1 LFKKNIHFLIV
12 YIKFKAMRNTQSFI
26 KNIKNKERIRP
37 MNRKIRE
44 NGNAGFSLVELIVVI
59 AIMAVMVAV
68 LAPSLLQYVERSRAQ
83 KDDSAM
89 GEVTN
94 AIQLALSDQDIYD
107 EVLYY
112 TSYNNVSCYIDQAKE
127 SELKTTGDDA
137 TVEKIVTK
145 KADTT
150 KNADAVDEYMFD
162 DNARL
167 KDEVE
172 YHLAGNMRGV
182 TITFNATRGNNKATF
197 KLADAWVNDAFIT
210 TPNVKKAEG
219 VAANWK
225 SVSGLEQPT
234 AAVKFSDMKAGGNN
248 NTYLYNRVR
257 ATIGDSVE
265 LTSQTYR
272 NSDYTVFIRMGSTGG
287 NQATAQDAIKVYGQW
302 NGTNLVV
309 AAN

>member
-1 LFKKNIHFLIV
+1 
-12 YIKFKAMRNTQSFI
+12 M
-26 KNIKNKERIRP
+26 NK
-37 MNRKIRE
+37 KIRE

-94 AIQLALSDQDIYD
+94 AIQLAMSDQDIYD

-127 SELKTTGDDA
+127 SDVKASGEGA

-145 KADTT
+145 TADTT
-150 KNADAVDEYMFD
+150 KNAAAVDEYMFD

-167 KDEVE
+167 RDEVE

-197 KLADAWVNDAFIT
+197 KLADAWVNDAFLADNASVEVAEDAT
-210 TPNVKKAEG
+210 TS
-219 VAANWK
+219 WK
-225 SVSGLEQPT
+225 SVSGLATPT
-234 AAVKFSDMKAGGNN
+234 ATIKFSDMKAGGNN

-287 NQATAQDAIKVYGQW
+287 NQASAQDAIKVYGQW
-302 NGTNLVV
+302 NGTNLV
-309 AAN
+309 AN

>member
-1 LFKKNIHFLIV
+1 
-12 YIKFKAMRNTQSFI
+12 M
-26 KNIKNKERIRP
+26 NK
-37 MNRKIRE
+37 KIRE

-127 SELKTTGDDA
+127 SELKLTTGVDDNA
-137 TVEKIVTK
+137 GAVEKI
-145 KADTT
+145 TT
-150 KNADAVDEYMFD
+150 KVKDDTKANASEDEYMYD

-167 KDEVE
+167 RDEIE

-197 KLADAWVNDAFIT
+197 KLADAWVNDAFADS
-210 TPNVKKAEG
+210 PKVEVAED
-219 VAANWK
+219 AAPSWV
-225 SVSGLEQPT
+225 SVSGLTKPT
-234 AAVKFSDMKAGGNN
+234 TTIKFSDMKAGGNA

-287 NQATAQDAIKVYGQW
+287 AQADAQDAIKVYGQW
-302 NGTNLVV
+302 NGTNLV
-309 AAN
+309 AN

>member
-1 LFKKNIHFLIV
+1 
-12 YIKFKAMRNTQSFI
+12 M
-26 KNIKNKERIRP
+26 NK
-37 MNRKIRE
+37 KIRE

-89 GEVTN
+89 GEVAN

-127 SELKTTGDDA
+127 SDLKTSGDGA

-145 KADTT
+145 TADTT
-150 KNADAVDEYMFD
+150 KKADAVDEYMFD

-197 KLADAWVNDAFIT
+197 KLADAWVNDAFADS
-210 TPNVKKAEG
+210 PEVVVAEDTAPSW
-219 VAANWK
+219 V
-225 SVSGLEQPT
+225 SVSGLTKPT
-234 AAVKFSDMKAGGNN
+234 TTIKFSDMKAGGNA

-302 NGTNLVV
+302 NGTNLV
-309 AAN
+309 AN